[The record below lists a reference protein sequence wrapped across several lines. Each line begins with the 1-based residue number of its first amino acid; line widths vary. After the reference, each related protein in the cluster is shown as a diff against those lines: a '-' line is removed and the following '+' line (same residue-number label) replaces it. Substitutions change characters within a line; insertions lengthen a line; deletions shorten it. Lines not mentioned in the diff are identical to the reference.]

1 MLQVPK
7 KGVIKVT
14 IGISGTGGG
23 SRKFCRGETDNSDAL
38 RPILKAEMEE
48 RRKNG
53 IEPPHIARW
62 TERFYRV
69 DRDRSRETG
78 GTGLGLAIV
87 RDALT
92 RHQAML
98 DISSLDLVEFA
109 TAQCVA
115 ALGSMA

>member
-1 MLQVPK
+1 MLQVSK

-23 SRKFCRGETDNSDAL
+23 SKKFCRGETDNSDAL

-53 IEPPHIARW
+53 IEPQHIARW
-62 TERFYRV
+62 TEQFYRV
-69 DRDRSRETG
+69 DRVRSRKTG
-78 GTGLGLAIV
+78 STRLGLATV
-87 RDALT
+87 GDALT

-98 DISSLDLVEFA
+98 DISSLNLVQFA
-109 TAQCVA
+109 AAWCVA